1 MMVQS
6 PYRTDTQSNKI
17 IKYSWGR
24 GELIVK
30 IYFIKFDISDQT
42 AGADDDSV
50 VGVDVG
56 VVLGDLGVVGLL
68 VVVSVAVRQLWR
80 GGGLAQSGP
89 VAAVIVTSHR
99 ATVALFRPQGRDVLV
114 VIRTGQAENRHF
126 GEKIFQSG
134 NISWFLPSL
143 KRRIVSSL
151 LAALTKLS

>member
-56 VVLGDLGVVGLL
+56 VVLGDLGVVGLV
-68 VVVSVAVRQLWR
+68 VVVSVTVSQLW
-80 GGGLAQSGP
+80 
-89 VAAVIVTSHR
+89 
-99 ATVALFRPQGRDVLV
+99 
-114 VIRTGQAENRHF
+114 
-126 GEKIFQSG
+126 
-134 NISWFLPSL
+134 
-143 KRRIVSSL
+143 
-151 LAALTKLS
+151 